1 MSGLIGTKPRS
12 GFSQCFWWKPGLL
25 KDGNSSAF
33 ASNATVCRACGKG
46 CPSACYCLEGVSVNE
61 LMHLGGLSLIRRGGG
76 KATQNK
82 EAERNGQSCVF
93 WCNDAVWDW
102 ASLGLCAAGRRG
114 WLMWKGL
121 GYIFW

>member
-61 LMHLGGLSLIRRGGG
+61 LMHLGGLSLIRRGG
-76 KATQNK
+76 KKQHKTKKLK
-82 EAERNGQSCVF
+82 EMARVVCSGVMM
-93 WCNDAVWDW
+93 
-102 ASLGLCAAGRRG
+102 LCGTG
-114 WLMWKGL
+114 PV
-121 GYIFW
+121 